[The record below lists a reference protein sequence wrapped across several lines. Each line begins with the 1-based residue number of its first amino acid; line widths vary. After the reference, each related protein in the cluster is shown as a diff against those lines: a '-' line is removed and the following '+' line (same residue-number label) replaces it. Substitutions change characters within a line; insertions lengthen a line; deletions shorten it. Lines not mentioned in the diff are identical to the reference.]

1 MPTLLSEF
9 RTFIRNHRALVI
21 VPLLLLVLGLA
32 AIIMLFLRGSE
43 LAPMIY
49 TIRYWSGDAG
59 KWAA

>member
-9 RTFIRNHRALVI
+9 RTFLQNHRALVV

-32 AIIMLFLRGSE
+32 AIIVLFLRGSE

-49 TIRYWSGDAG
+49 TIHEKSR
-59 KWAA
+59 AAENLIA